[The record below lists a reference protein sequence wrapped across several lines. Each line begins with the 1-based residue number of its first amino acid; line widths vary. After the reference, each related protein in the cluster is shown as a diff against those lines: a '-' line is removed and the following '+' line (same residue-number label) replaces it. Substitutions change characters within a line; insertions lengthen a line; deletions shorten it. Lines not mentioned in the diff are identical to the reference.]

1 MKVVYTHS
9 AKEDLKRIYQYIL
22 YELSAPITA
31 QNTSDRIMD
40 SIRSLNTMPERNPL
54 YKEEPWYSRGVRF
67 ISVRN
72 YLVFY
77 TIDSK
82 SDCVYIVRIVYGAR
96 DISRQLEEVLG

>member
-9 AKEDLKRIYQYIL
+9 AKEDLKRICQYIL
-22 YELSAPITA
+22 YELSAPIAA